1 MFKASVEILKGE
13 FILQNTPFNG
23 DFQAV
28 IMGDQISVT
37 FDLECDMYVFIRLTK

>member
-1 MFKASVEILKGE
+1 MFTALAEILKGE
-13 FILQNTPFNG
+13 SVIQNTPFNG

-37 FDLECDMYVFIRLTK
+37 FDLESDMYLFIRLTK